1 MANISFIEKIKH
13 PELLDDR
20 SLAELELVLE
30 EYPYFQTAH
39 LLHIKNL
46 LNQGSISFDRE
57 LKKTAIW
64 VTDRRKLFYLLDERV
79 LLPVDEEHKIETK
92 KNLSSDTI
100 DFSSLSHA
108 TDLAEEYIEEEDS
121 AKESMDELDSI
132 ILSGSATMGTFF
144 NVGDEV
150 DLEDFK
156 NTFKNQSKKPDTK
169 IKIEK
174 TSKNDSLIDNFIKE
188 KPRIVPKEMQDMEI
202 QDISG
207 NSIQESNGLMTD
219 TLAKIYIKQGLNEK
233 AILTYEKLSLK
244 YPEKKVYFAGQIEK
258 IKQIIN
264 NK

>member
-1 MANISFIEKIKH
+1 MINNSLIEKIKH

-20 SLAELELVLE
+20 SLKELEIVLE

-39 LLHIKNL
+39 LLYIKNL
-46 LNQGSISFDRE
+46 LNQGSITFDRE
-57 LKKTAIW
+57 LKKTSVW

-79 LLPVDEEHKIETK
+79 LLPVDEEQKLEIKET
-92 KNLSSDTI
+92 LTSDII
-100 DFSSLSHA
+100 DFSSLSIA
-108 TDLAEEYIEEEDS
+108 TALAEEYIEEEQS
-121 AKESMDELDSI
+121 EKESMDELDSI

-144 NVGDEV
+144 DVGDKV

-156 NTFKNQSKKPDTK
+156 NTFKNPNKKLNQP
-169 IKIEK
+169 EK
-174 TSKNDSLIDNFIKE
+174 VEATSKNDFLIDNFIRE
-188 KPRIVPKEMQDMEI
+188 KPRIVPKEMSEQEVK
-202 QDISG
+202 DISEY
-207 NSIQESNGLMTD
+207 SIQENTELMTD